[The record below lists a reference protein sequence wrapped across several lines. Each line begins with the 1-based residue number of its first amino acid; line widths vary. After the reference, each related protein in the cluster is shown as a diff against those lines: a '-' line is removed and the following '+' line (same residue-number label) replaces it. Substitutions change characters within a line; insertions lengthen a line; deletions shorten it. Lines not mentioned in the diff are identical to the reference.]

1 MVNPVFF
8 YLISL
13 AIISTA
19 IYAVSSSKL
28 LNAALSLALSFF
40 SIGMLYFMLGTP
52 FMGMLQFL
60 INAGAIP
67 IVTVFIIFM
76 TQSRVLKLKSPA
88 TAVTAIAAMV
98 MLAIGFAVYMSR
110 SGSSLNAQNVTP
122 VSGAMLGEKLLGSM
136 ETTGKVGT
144 LFAFEIASVLL
155 LVAMVGAIIL
165 TKREGETIKGNVGVL
180 SEVEKSVT
188 QGELETPARAADAVA
203 RPAADA
209 VIPEAREKVTA

>member
-13 AIISTA
+13 AVIFTA
-19 IYAVSSSKL
+19 IVAVTSSKL
-28 LNAALSLALSFF
+28 LNAALFLALSFF
-40 SIGMLYFMLGTP
+40 SIGLLYFMLGTP

-76 TQSRVLKLKSPA
+76 TQSRVLKLKSPG
-88 TAVTAIAAMV
+88 TAVAA
-98 MLAIGFAVYMSR
+98 LSAVALMAVGLFVYLQR
-110 SGSSLNAQNVTP
+110 AGASLNATNVTLTT
-122 VSGAMLGEKLLGSM
+122 SKKIGEKLIGSP
-136 ETTGKVGT
+136 ETTNTSGA

-165 TKREGETIKGNVGVL
+165 TKREGETIKGNVGVF
-180 SEVEKSVT
+180 SDVDKSVT
-188 QGELETPARAADAVA
+188 QGELENPARTTDAVA
-203 RPAADA
+203 RTTDA
-209 VIPEAREKVTA
+209 VMVEAREKVTA

>member
-40 SIGMLYFMLGTP
+40 AIGMLYFMLGTP

-88 TAVTAIAAMV
+88 TAVTAIGAIV
-98 MLAIGFAVYMSR
+98 LLAIGFVVYMSR
-110 SGSSLNAQNVTP
+110 AGSSFNGQNVTP
-122 VSGAMLGEKLLGSM
+122 VSGAMIGEKLLGSA

-188 QGELETPARAADAVA
+188 QGELETPARAADAV
-203 RPAADA
+203 
-209 VIPEAREKVTA
+209 VPEAREKVVA

>member
-13 AIISTA
+13 AVIFTA
-19 IYAVSSSKL
+19 IVAVTSSKL
-28 LNAALSLALSFF
+28 LNAALFLALSFF
-40 SIGMLYFMLGTP
+40 SIGLLYFMLGTP

-67 IVTVFIIFM
+67 VVTVFIIFM
-76 TQSRVLKLKSPA
+76 TQSRVLKLKTPA
-88 TAVTAIAAMV
+88 TAVAALGAIG
-98 MLAIGFAVYMSR
+98 LTAIGFFVYMQR
-110 SGSSLNAQNVTP
+110 AGASLNGTNVTLTT
-122 VSGAMLGEKLLGSM
+122 SKKIGEKLIGSP
-136 ETTGKVGT
+136 ETTGTNGT

-180 SEVEKSVT
+180 SEVDKSVT
-188 QGELETPARAADAVA
+188 QGELENPAR
-203 RPAADA
+203 AADA
-209 VIPEAREKVTA
+209 VIPEAREKVSA

>member
-1 MVNPVFF
+1 MVNPIFF

-13 AIISTA
+13 AVIFTA
-19 IYAVSSSKL
+19 IVAVTSSKL
-28 LNAALSLALSFF
+28 LNAALFLALSFF
-40 SIGMLYFMLGTP
+40 SIGLLYFMLGTP
-52 FMGMLQFL
+52 FLGMLQFL

-76 TQSRVLKLKSPA
+76 TQSRILKLKTPA
-88 TAVTAIAAMV
+88 TAVAAIGAIG
-98 MLAIGFAVYMSR
+98 LTAIGFFVYMQR
-110 SGSSLNAQNVTP
+110 AGASLNGQNVTP
-122 VSGAMLGEKLLGSM
+122 VSGAMLGEKLLGSA

-144 LFAFEIASVLL
+144 LFAFEIASILL

-188 QGELETPARAADAVA
+188 QGELENPAR
-203 RPAADA
+203 AADA